1 MHLTGSDLRQEAEAL
16 DLQLCTPQER
26 ALTSRLFF
34 LLLFIVVFMKT
45 SEVSISF
52 QIENKNISEIMKSSV
67 RWADTRSHPELR
79 TAFYLVIPCYIS
91 KTMKGDV
98 RLKTNKQTN
107 PTFHSWN
114 HLRFIKK
121 KSRLLT
127 KICGR
132 CHVRTTPLPCHTAKH
147 SGVNKLFN
155 KDKIGR
161 LLPYS
166 KLSG

>member
-1 MHLTGSDLRQEAEAL
+1 MHLTGSDIRQEAEAL

-79 TAFYLVIPCYIS
+79 TAF
-91 KTMKGDV
+91 
-98 RLKTNKQTN
+98 
-107 PTFHSWN
+107 
-114 HLRFIKK
+114 
-121 KSRLLT
+121 
-127 KICGR
+127 
-132 CHVRTTPLPCHTAKH
+132 
-147 SGVNKLFN
+147 
-155 KDKIGR
+155 
-161 LLPYS
+161 
-166 KLSG
+166 